1 MNLNPYKEWLIF
13 QRTHER
19 DIEYAQRRRQH
30 RPVRT
35 PLDEHVCTFLCS
47 IGHRLVRWGR
57 YLESHFAPLEEV
69 EQQER
74 KLKARRV

>member
-1 MNLNPYKEWLIF
+1 MNLYPDKERLIF
-13 QRTHER
+13 QRAHEH

-30 RPVRT
+30 WPVRT
-35 PLDEHVCTFLCS
+35 PLDEHVCKFLCS

-69 EQQER
+69 EHHER
-74 KLKARRV
+74 KLKARQT